1 MIFYDAPVIPDDLTT
16 FVRDVPINPNLNL
29 LNTFPV
35 RFLDSNTIDWAEV
48 VRTNRTAKFRSFDGR
63 ISVSKRDGGSDKR
76 VSLLPLSDSL
86 SQGEYETLQLL
97 FAQTG
102 GTNAAALERAIYND
116 AENLTRNIQNRLEL
130 AWGDVLTDGILTIN
144 ENGFQGEADFG
155 VPGGNKVTAGTAWTN
170 IAAPALADL
179 RTWHDAYRAANGGA
193 PGQTRMSQRILRLL
207 QANTGIVNAVYGAA
221 AGRTW
226 VNRSD
231 LNALFES
238 EGFAPINVPDVA
250 QVDVDGTLV
259 SVVPDDRLFLLPEN
273 LSDLGY
279 TAFGISA
286 TALELVNSTEAELTF
301 EEASGI
307 VGVVLKDGPPFRQNT
322 FVDCVAM
329 PVLVD
334 GRRLL
339 VADVA

>member
-16 FVRDVPINPNLNL
+16 FVRNVPINPNLNL

-63 ISVSKRDGGSDKR
+63 INVSQRDGGSDKR

-144 ENGFQGEADFG
+144 ENDFQGVADFG
-155 VPGGNKVTAGTAWTN
+155 VPGGNKVTAGTLWTN

-193 PGQTRMSQRILRLL
+193 PGQTRMSQRVLRLL
-207 QANTGIVNAVYGAA
+207 QSNTGIVNAVHGSAV
-221 AGRTW
+221 GKTW
-226 VNRSD
+226 VNRAE

-250 QVDVDGTLV
+250 QVDVDGSLV

-286 TALELVNSTEAELTF
+286 TALELVGSTEADLTF

-334 GRRLL
+334 GRRLF